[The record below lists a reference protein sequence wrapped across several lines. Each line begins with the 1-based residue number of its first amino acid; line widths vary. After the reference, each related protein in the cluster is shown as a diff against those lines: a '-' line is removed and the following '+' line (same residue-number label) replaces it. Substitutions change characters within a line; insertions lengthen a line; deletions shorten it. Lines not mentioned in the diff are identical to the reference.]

1 MIDMLGKVLISSP
14 LTSIAQS
21 ASTQVTLE
29 TTMKSIGRPGFI
41 LIDNNIDPDTKK
53 YAAAKEFLY
62 QATCL
67 ALYAL
72 LVVPIFKEGAFK
84 LGPKIFKDYAPD
96 FAKFK
101 NSAEYFK
108 YRKYAEK
115 PFESDRI
122 SNNKINKVFNN
133 ELATELKTKKEPEMF
148 NRVKGTIEVGNI
160 LGSVLGLAVLAPQV
174 SHAIIHP
181 CLRMLGME
189 PKKDNSQKQ
198 IATNQQPQKLDTKA

>member
-101 NSAEYFK
+101 NSVEYFK

-122 SNNKINKVFNN
+122 NNNKINKIFNE

>member
-122 SNNKINKVFNN
+122 NNNKINKIFNE

-189 PKKDNSQKQ
+189 QKKESSQKQ
-198 IATNQQPQKLDTKA
+198 VSTNSQTSKLDTKA

>member
-41 LIDNNIDPDTKK
+41 LIDNNIDPDTKN

-122 SNNKINKVFNN
+122 NNNKINKIFNE

>member
-1 MIDMLGKVLISSP
+1 MLGKVLISSP

-122 SNNKINKVFNN
+122 NNNKINKIFNE

-189 PKKDNSQKQ
+189 QKKESSQKQ
-198 IATNQQPQKLDTKA
+198 VSTNSQTSKLDTKA